1 MLEKLKLNVLL
12 WFWDCKLDNFEIILQ
27 SSCEVYF
34 IIYIFK
40 FDEMLLRLD
49 ATYIFKL
56 DEMLMRLDATFF
68 LNKFFN
74 LFVYVQLF

>member
-1 MLEKLKLNVLL
+1 
-12 WFWDCKLDNFEIILQ
+12 
-27 SSCEVYF
+27 
-34 IIYIFK
+34 
-40 FDEMLLRLD
+40 MLLRLD

-68 LNKFFN
+68 FNKFFS